1 MKKQALYKE
10 LAKYY
15 DLIYSSKDYQREAET
30 VKSIVSKYKK
40 SKGKKLLEVACGT
53 AGHLKHLKSDF
64 DCTGIDLNEEMLKI
78 AKKNTKGV
86 KFLKEDMASFNLNKK
101 FDIIICLFS
110 SIGYV
115 KSYGNLKKTISNFY
129 RHLENGGVLIVEP
142 WLKRSDFKV
151 GTPHMAT
158 YQSENLKIARVDMS
172 KIRGNVS
179 VMDMRYLIAE
189 KGKEIKQF
197 SDRHEMGLFEIDKTT
212 SIMKKAGF
220 KVRFLKDSLMEERG
234 LFIATK

>member
-1 MKKQALYKE
+1 MKNQILYKE

-15 DLIYSSKDYQREAET
+15 DLIYSSKDYQREAEI
-30 VKSIVSKYKK
+30 VKDIVSKYKK
-40 SKGKKLLEVACGT
+40 SKGKTLLEVGCGT
-53 AGHLKHLKSDF
+53 ARHLKHLKEIF
-64 DCTGIDLNEEMLKI
+64 DCTGIDLNEEMLRI
-78 AKKNTKGV
+78 AKKNVKGI
-86 KFLKEDMASFNLNKK
+86 KFLKADMASFNLNKK
-101 FDIIICLFS
+101 FDVIICLFS

-115 KSYGNLKKTISNFY
+115 KNYSNLKKTINNFFK
-129 RHLENGGVLIVEP
+129 HLEKGGVLIIEP

-158 YQSENLKIARVDMS
+158 YSDENIKIVRMDIS
-172 KIRGNVS
+172 KIRGNIS
-179 VMDMRYLIAE
+179 ILDMRYLIAE

-197 SDRHEMGLFEIDKTT
+197 SDRHEMGLFEVDKTT

-220 KVRFLKDSLMEERG
+220 KVLFLEDSLMEERG